1 MPQKTK
7 PDPQLLSK
15 LKETSDA
22 ELGTGAEITEGING
36 STVEPVYSARKMK
49 CYSVTESELKQIGLA
64 NIAITSM
71 GSIGTGLFAFGLD
84 IYKDTVFATGIPE
97 TTEAVISILQPILLI
112 GGAAFWVIAIIAI
125 FWRKSMMTLIKE
137 ESTGPRS

>member
-1 MPQKTK
+1 MPQKIK
-7 PDPQLLSK
+7 PKTDLLND

-22 ELGTGAEITEGING
+22 KLGAGAEKTEGING
-36 STVEPVYSARKMK
+36 STVEPIYSIRKMK

-84 IYKDTVFATGIPE
+84 IYKDTAFTTSIPE
-97 TTEAVISILQPILLI
+97 ATEAVISILQPILLI
-112 GGAAFWVIAIIAI
+112 GGIAFWVIAIIAI
-125 FWRKSMMTLIKE
+125 FWRKSMMTLIKN
-137 ESTGPRS
+137 ESTQP